1 MARARAIAAA
11 HARTGTDVSVL
22 VPFLLRP
29 WWLLALLPLL
39 FLLPWLARRRTLADP
54 WRTIVDPAL
63 LPHLRG
69 AQDERSP
76 RWPLRLLATAW
87 ILAVLALAGPSWTRS
102 PTPMH
107 RPGGA
112 LVVLLDLSLSMYAND
127 VGPNRIA
134 VARREIQDLA
144 RQWDGG
150 RIALIAYAGDAH
162 VVTPLTDDARTL
174 TNLLAALEPAIMP
187 LPGSHLGDALAQ
199 ARRLLQD
206 GGETRGMV
214 VVVTDEVTN
223 AADLTAFEDPRF
235 PISVLGIGTEAGAP
249 IPLDFTGQSGRFLT
263 DPQGIAILPKL
274 DPERLA
280 QVARLGGG
288 AYASARPDDSD
299 TRALLDDAPTGD
311 TRATRTRGAAR
322 LAWQDQGH
330 WLVLLLLPLCA
341 WAFRRG
347 VVIAVCWLSAAFML
361 LPAVPAS
368 ASPLDAVGEAWTN
381 LWWRRDQQAA
391 EALDTGRPDE
401 AARLFTD
408 PRGRATALYRS
419 GRYAEAAKLFRQ
431 DPSATGAYNL
441 GNALAR
447 SGRIDDAIRA
457 YDRALRLAPGHAD
470 ATHNRN
476 LLLGQRAQ
484 ADGSDEPNDGSSRRR
499 GDARGAKPRDDGTAS
514 DGATEQGRQGT
525 GERGRAGQGGD
536 AERQAAAAAARA
548 QAGQAPRGGQQAPS
562 TAEQR
567 RATEQWLRRV
577 PDQPGRLLQ
586 NKFETESALRA
597 QRGERPPPGERV
609 W

>member
-1 MARARAIAAA
+1 MS
-11 HARTGTDVSVL
+11 DL
-22 VPFLLRP
+22 LPYLLRP
-29 WWLLALLPLL
+29 WWLLALLPLP

-54 WRTIVDPAL
+54 WRAVVDATL

-69 AQDERSP
+69 VADERPS
-76 RWPLRLLATAW
+76 RAPLVLLAAAW
-87 ILAVLALAGPSWTRS
+87 VLAVLALAGPSWSRT

-127 VGPNRIA
+127 VAPSRVA

-144 RQWDGG
+144 QQWDGG

-187 LPGSHLGDALAQ
+187 LPGSHLGDALAH
-199 ARRLLQD
+199 ARQLLQD
-206 GGETRGMV
+206 GGETRGTV
-214 VVVTDEVTN
+214 VVVTDEVVN

-235 PISVLGIGTEAGAP
+235 PISVLGVGTEAGAP

-263 DPQGIAILPKL
+263 DPQGVAILPRL

-288 AYASARPDDSD
+288 AYATARPDDGD
-299 TRALLDDAPTGD
+299 TRALLDAAPSAD
-311 TRATRTRGAAR
+311 TRAVRPGTAAS

-341 WAFRRG
+341 FAFRRG
-347 VVIAVCWLSAAFML
+347 VVVALCWLSVTAVL

-368 ASPLDAVGEAWTN
+368 ASPLDALGDAWTD
-381 LWWRRDQQAA
+381 LWWRRDQQAF

-419 GRYAEAAKLFRQ
+419 GRYAEAARLFRQ

-457 YDRALRLAPGHAD
+457 YDRALRLQPGHAD

-484 ADGSDEPNDGSSRRR
+484 ADASDEPNDGSSRRR
-499 GDARGAKPRDDGTAS
+499 GNARDAQPRDDGTAS
-514 DGATEQGRQGT
+514 DGATERGRQGA
-525 GERGRAGQGGD
+525 GERGRPGQGGD
-536 AERQAAAAAARA
+536 AARQAAAAAARA
-548 QAGQAPRGGQQAPS
+548 QAGRAQRSDQQAPS
-562 TAEQR
+562 AAEQR
-567 RATEQWLRRV
+567 RASEQWLRRV

-586 NKFETESALRA
+586 NKFETESVLRA
-597 QRGERPPPGERV
+597 QRGEQPPPGERG